1 MLRAKPSTSLTML
14 APFGPSSW
22 PRAVAATR
30 RYLYKSP
37 RTHSFFVK
45 YRISTT
51 ELVHVNTFTKYSM
64 DYKKNKKK
72 SDLFRMVM
80 LVLWFV
86 VCGSIIEREVI
97 IYCFVF

>member
-1 MLRAKPSTSLTML
+1 ML

-30 RYLYKSP
+30 RYVYTST
-37 RTHSFFVK
+37 RMHSFFVK
-45 YRISTT
+45 YRILTK
-51 ELVHVNTFTKYSM
+51 ELVHVNTCTKYSM
-64 DYKKNKKK
+64 DYEKNKKK
-72 SDLFRMVM
+72 NDLFRMVM

>member
-1 MLRAKPSTSLTML
+1 ML

-30 RYLYKSP
+30 RRRYLYKSP
-37 RTHSFFVK
+37 RTHSIFVK
-45 YRISTT
+45 YRISKK
-51 ELVHVNTFTKYSM
+51 ELVHVNTITKYSM
-64 DYKKNKKK
+64 DYEKNKKK
-72 SDLFRMVM
+72 NDLFRMVM